1 MTDTVNTKKQMLIF
15 LGIAFALP
23 YALGILMGF
32 GYYRGID
39 ISAFPNAQMLY
50 PAAGAMLAA
59 LVTRRG
65 DNLIPRRFFVGF
77 LIITALMLGCAL
89 ASIVAP
95 DLPWNTISQMILVIA
110 SVAAWILLL
119 TEKQEKRIAY
129 GLKGGRWKAAA
140 LITLIYLAL
149 YFARTII
156 SYVIGGEMETLV
168 GVFGNPLT
176 WINIVALP
184 INYFL
189 VFVAFFGEEYG
200 WRYYL
205 QPIVQKKYGMI
216 KGVLLLGVVWG
227 LWHLPINFFYY
238 SSPTIGIISLT
249 TQLVT
254 CITLGVFYGWAY
266 LKTDNIWTVVILHFV
281 NNNLVPIITGNY
293 AADVLQNQEVTWDS
307 VLFSVIVNGLLFMGF
322 LLSKYYKNKSLR
334 LPTMDERADEERRR
348 QEEALAQRQLQGDE
362 LAADGSAEVE

>member
-1 MTDTVNTKKQMLIF
+1 MSEMVNTKKQMLIF

-32 GYYRGID
+32 GYYRDID
-39 ISAFPNAQMLY
+39 ISAFPSAQMLY

-59 LVTRRG
+59 LVTRQG
-65 DNLIPRRFFVGF
+65 DTLMPRRFFIGF
-77 LIITALMLGCAL
+77 LVITALMLGCAL

-95 DLPWNTISQMILVIA
+95 SLPWNTISQLVLVIA

-119 TEKQEKRIAY
+119 TEKKEKRIAY
-129 GLKGGRWKAAA
+129 GLKGGRWKAVA
-140 LITLIYLAL
+140 LITLIYLVL
-149 YFARTII
+149 YFGRTII
-156 SYVIGGEMETLV
+156 SYIIGGEMETLTS
-168 GVFGNPLT
+168 VFGNPLT

-205 QPIVQKKYGMI
+205 QPIVQEKFGMI

-238 SSPTIGIISLT
+238 SSPTIGIISVT
-249 TQLVT
+249 AQLVT

-293 AADVLQNQEVTWDS
+293 SAEVLQNQEVTWGS
-307 VLFSVIVNGLLFMGF
+307 VLFSVIVNGVLFMGF
-322 LLSKYYKNKSLR
+322 LLSKYYKDKSLR
-334 LPTMDERADEERRR
+334 LPTMDERADEERRKE
-348 QEEALAQRQLQGDE
+348 EEALAEVQRQAE
-362 LAADGSAEVE
+362 LPASDSSEEIQ